1 MNKRAGRAKQTN
13 RESRKKARIQVWS
26 FWNSQARSESGMN
39 HQSSP
44 QGNDKKTQIAF
55 LHLVRPPDSKHM
67 ATNNPYQTLVD
78 GVAQLLT
85 EGEAIS
91 LPRLSQA
98 RPPPIAADR
107 PKALIFAPHPDDEVI
122 IGGLPLRL
130 LRELKMNVV
139 NVAVTLGSRVDR
151 QTERWQELKNC
162 CDYIGFGLL
171 STGERGLEGINPAA
185 RKKDARRWGSS
196 VEVIVRILTE
206 HQPSIVFFPHDD
218 DWNQTHLGVHHLL
231 VEALGASGLTCLTVE
246 TEFWG
251 AMDTPN
257 LMVESAAAD
266 VADLVAALSLHV
278 GEVARNPYHLR
289 LPAWMIDNVRRG
301 AELVGGQGGAAP
313 EFAFATLYRV
323 RQWKNGAIQELYS
336 GGAQIGA
343 RDFPGSVFPWLKA

>member
-1 MNKRAGRAKQTN
+1 MTADHPYRAFVDGFCRLLSDTKPLDVGAT
-13 RESRKKARIQVWS
+13 V
-26 FWNSQARSESGMN
+26 
-39 HQSSP
+39 P
-44 QGNDKKTQIAF
+44 PT
-55 LHLVRPPDSKHM
+55 RPPV
-67 ATNNPYQTLVD
+67 P
-78 GVAQLLT
+78 
-85 EGEAIS
+85 
-91 LPRLSQA
+91 
-98 RPPPIAADR
+98 ADA
-107 PKALIFAPHPDDEVI
+107 PKVLIFAPHPDDEVI

-151 QTERWQELKNC
+151 QAERWQELKNC
-162 CDYIGFGLL
+162 CDYIGFGLV

-196 VEVIVRILTE
+196 VDVIVRILAE

-231 VEALGASGLTCLTVE
+231 VEALGASGLACLTVE

-301 AELVGGQGGAAP
+301 AELVGGQGGVAP
-313 EFAFATLYRV
+313 EFAFATLYRL
-323 RQWKNGAIQELYS
+323 RRWKNGEFQSLFDGGRVLTSQDDLSELF
-336 GGAQIGA
+336 Q
-343 RDFPGSVFPWLKA
+343 LKG